1 MDYAVATSNSMTGG
15 QVGGDLWVCIVPGFK
30 FGVEVKGGVY
40 GSRAEQNT
48 NITSNSI
55 PSFLEELAVDKASF
69 ALEVGVMFI
78 YKLNQN
84 FTLRGGYQS
93 LAIDG
98 LALAPE
104 NFNPTPPFLNG
115 TRSPVINDTG
125 SALYHGFTVGMEWMW

>member
-1 MDYAVATSNSMTGG
+1 
-15 QVGGDLWVCIVPGFK
+15 
-30 FGVEVKGGVY
+30 
-40 GSRAEQNT
+40 
-48 NITSNSI
+48 
-55 PSFLEELAVDKASF
+55 
-69 ALEVGVMFI
+69 MFI